1 MNRLS
6 FLLVVALA
14 LVPPPFETL
23 KAAPSQGGADV
34 NELIA
39 QLLDSLEQEGIDLA
53 DLANDGNENSVDS
66 FDDPADRPGNASP
79 HLKKHG
85 PGKALRL
92 LKKLRSRGSSAGVTR
107 GDFNGDGF
115 ADLAIGVPHKD
126 IPVNLPFGLGKTL
139 VRDAGEVIVI
149 YGSADGLVAT
159 SSTVPDSQVWH
170 QEITGVV

>member
-66 FDDPADRPGNASP
+66 FDDPADRPA
-79 HLKKHG
+79 G
-85 PGKALRL
+85 PAG
-92 LKKLRSRGSSAGVTR
+92 SRVH
-107 GDFNGDGF
+107 
-115 ADLAIGVPHKD
+115 P
-126 IPVNLPFGLGKTL
+126 
-139 VRDAGEVIVI
+139 RDAAG
-149 YGSADGLVAT
+149 GG
-159 SSTVPDSQVWH
+159 
-170 QEITGVV
+170 GV